1 MQKRDARLL
10 AMVFGIWGCAGAG
23 EQRQDDSPLSGQL
36 AGPAIQ
42 PKAPSQ
48 PYRPGEMPVGLGNEK
63 DEDVELDFD
72 QGYFNQGDVNEILEQ
87 HTTRLTGCYER
98 AGGATKFAG
107 GIVKLRFLVG
117 PDGVVRDVLVI
128 DTEIGNYPVE
138 RCLVVEGRK
147 IPFPKPGGG
156 SGADF
161 EYSLEFRSSKQT
173 HVVDWQKDVLRK
185 RVLAKLPSLGR
196 CGNPGLGDRP
206 VAAVAY
212 ISPRGSIVSVGL
224 ASAGQLDTMAAMC
237 VVEEIHK
244 WRFAPRADRGQLVRT
259 IFPLYRGRPGAL
271 TMRRA
276 AQRRP
281 LR

>member
-1 MQKRDARLL
+1 MQKRVARLL
-10 AMVFGIWGCAGAG
+10 AMVFGVWGCAGPA
-23 EQRQDDSPLSGQL
+23 EQRPDDSSASAQL
-36 AGPAIQ
+36 AAAQKGPAR
-42 PKAPSQ
+42 
-48 PYRPGEMPVGLGNEK
+48 PYRPGETQIRLGDEK
-63 DEDVELDFD
+63 DDDVDLDFS
-72 QGYFNQGDVNEILEQ
+72 QGYFNQGDVNEILEK
-87 HTTRLTGCYER
+87 HTTRLTSCYER
-98 AGGATKFAG
+98 AGGAAKFAG
-107 GIVKLRFLVG
+107 GVVKLRFLVG
-117 PDGVVRDVLVI
+117 PDGVVHDVLVI

-147 IPFPKPGGG
+147 IPFPQPGGG

-173 HVVDWQKDVLRK
+173 HVVDWQKDVLRR
-185 RVLAKLPSLGR
+185 RVMAKLPSLSR
-196 CGNPGLGDRP
+196 CGNPGVGDRP

-212 ISPRGSIVSVGL
+212 ISPRGYIVSVGL

-244 WRFAPRADRGQLVRT
+244 WRFAPRADQGQLVRT

-276 AQRRP
+276 SQQRPVR
-281 LR
+281 

>member
-1 MQKRDARLL
+1 
-10 AMVFGIWGCAGAG
+10 
-23 EQRQDDSPLSGQL
+23 
-36 AGPAIQ
+36 
-42 PKAPSQ
+42 
-48 PYRPGEMPVGLGNEK
+48 MPVGLGNEK
-63 DEDVELDFD
+63 DEDVELDFA

-107 GIVKLRFLVG
+107 GVVKLRFLVG

-196 CGNPGLGDRP
+196 CGNPGVGDRP

-212 ISPRGSIVSVGL
+212 ISPRGYIVSVGL

-281 LR
+281 VR

>member
-1 MQKRDARLL
+1 MIRRCPPSWPDPR
-10 AMVFGIWGCAGAG
+10 
-23 EQRQDDSPLSGQL
+23 RR
-36 AGPAIQ
+36 
-42 PKAPSQ
+42 PKARRGPIA
-48 PYRPGEMPVGLGNEK
+48 RVKCRVGLGNEK
-63 DEDVELDFD
+63 DEDVELDFA

-173 HVVDWQKDVLRK
+173 HVVDWQKDVLRR
-185 RVLAKLPSLGR
+185 RVMAKLPSLGR
-196 CGNPGLGDRP
+196 CGNPGVGDRP

-212 ISPRGSIVSVGL
+212 ISPRGLHRLGRARL
-224 ASAGQLDTMAAMC
+224 GGAAGYDGRDVRGRGDPQVAVRPARRPGPAGADDLPAVPRSPGGA
-237 VVEEIHK
+237 HH
-244 WRFAPRADRGQLVRT
+244 APRSAAKTRYADS
-259 IFPLYRGRPGAL
+259 AD
-271 TMRRA
+271 
-276 AQRRP
+276 
-281 LR
+281 

>member
-1 MQKRDARLL
+1 MQKRVARLL
-10 AMVFGIWGCAGAG
+10 AMVSLGIGGCAGSGG
-23 EQRQDDSPLSGQL
+23 ERQQSSMQL
-36 AGPAIQ
+36 TPSAQMAPA
-42 PKAPSQ
+42 PAR
-48 PYRPGEMPVGLGNEK
+48 PYRPGETPVGLGHEK
-63 DEDVELDFD
+63 DEDVELDFS
-72 QGYFNQGDVNEILEQ
+72 QGYLNQGDVSATMEQ
-87 HTTRLTGCYER
+87 HTAQLTSCYER
-98 AGGATKFAG
+98 AGGAAKFAG
-107 GIVKLRFLVG
+107 GVVKLRFLVG
-117 PDGVVRDVLVI
+117 PDGVVHDVLVI

-185 RVLAKLPSLGR
+185 RVVAKLPSLVR
-196 CGNPGLGDRP
+196 CGNPGVGDRP

-212 ISPRGSIVSVGL
+212 ISPRGYIVSVGL

-276 AQRRP
+276 SQQRPSAR
-281 LR
+281 